1 MDAAAVRRNCITLA
15 NFESFPSR
23 FLVLYGPFLY
33 GGPVLRPFTAFL
45 ACAALHRTSLY
56 HNQNELFKRT
66 GVLPERQKLIGLK
79 CKNKQPATD
88 EVKLES
94 LELKPNSKVMMIGS
108 KEKDIK
114 SVNDEELL
122 ASNQNV
128 VNDLDLPDDV
138 EISVEQCS
146 ENLAK
151 IERRIKEYKVHILNP
166 PRAGKKLLVLDID
179 YTLFDHRS
187 VAENALQLM
196 RPYLHEFLTE
206 AYKNYDIIIWSATSM
221 KWISVSGS
229 FAADRFRLK
238 MLLIRTNV
246 TSSLSPLACLGENA
260 RARRGEEPEL

>member
-1 MDAAAVRRNCITLA
+1 MHSTTYRI
-15 NFESFPSR
+15 PSH
-23 FLVLYGPFLY
+23 L
-33 GGPVLRPFTAFL
+33 
-45 ACAALHRTSLY
+45 
-56 HNQNELFKRT
+56 QNELFKRT

-88 EVKLES
+88 DAKLES

-128 VNDLDLPDDV
+128 VNDLDIGDDE
-138 EISVEQCS
+138 EISVEHCS

-151 IERRIKEYKVHILNP
+151 IERRIKEYKVQILNP
-166 PRAGKKLLVLDID
+166 PRPGKKLLVLDID

-221 KWISVSGS
+221 KWISVKMRELGVEKNPNYKIVCYLDSLAMITVRSPTYGVL
-229 FAADRFRLK
+229 DLK
-238 MLLIRTNV
+238 
-246 TSSLSPLACLGENA
+246 PLAVIWVGVGTKCSLK
-260 RARRGEEPEL
+260 